1 LFQDGF
7 KEVKRIQDYLGLE
20 NSDERLYQILQR
32 CSLNNLKADID
43 KKIVKSQLV
52 DEKGKSDLYR
62 KGN

>member
-1 LFQDGF
+1 LLQDGF
-7 KEVKRIQDYLGLE
+7 KEMKRIQDYLGLE

-43 KKIVKSQLV
+43 KKIVTCQLV
-52 DEKGKSDLYR
+52 DEKGKSVLYR